1 MNGLEILDEKLPS
14 LADKLM
20 RREPRENAYIEI
32 HNVIARAPLH
42 QITRDDIESILS
54 EHEIT
59 VAEVKPRLTNIY
71 IEVLRHFVK
80 DFQLSDDEAANLAH
94 LRDLLLL
101 SGAETGHI
109 HASVLYPIFQNA
121 VRNAVFDGR
130 LTSEEKDW
138 LNNIAHGLKIPEEFI
153 SQLYTPV
160 VREYMQAKLNA
171 ALADN
176 RLTPDEERE
185 LAEISSNL
193 QTPLGVGPNVHAA
206 LDRARYLWRLE
217 SGELPRAQVPVYLKQ
232 GEFCAAF
239 AQASYHQMQTV
250 TTGVKY
256 NGYGYS
262 GATLGMRYRSGTIR
276 TQRITQNIMQ
286 RLDFGILYFTN
297 RRLLFNGS
305 QGSTEISL
313 GNIIGA
319 TFYRDGMLVERGAG
333 KDQTFLFSGDIEA
346 IQIIFDTLMTN
357 FRQ

>member
-32 HNVIARAPLH
+32 HNVIARAPLA
-42 QITRDDIESILS
+42 QITRDDIESILT

-59 VAEVKPRLTNIY
+59 AAEVKPRLTNIY
-71 IEVLRHFVK
+71 SEVLRHFVS
-80 DFQLSDDEAANLAH
+80 DFQLSDDETAKLTH
-94 LRDLLLL
+94 LRDLLSLT
-101 SGAETGHI
+101 GAETGHI

-130 LTSEEKDW
+130 LTSEEKEW
-138 LNNIAHGLKIPEEFI
+138 LNKIARGLKIPEEFI
-153 SQLYTPV
+153 SQLYTPI

-171 ALADN
+171 ALADK

-185 LAEISSNL
+185 LEEISRNL
-193 QTPLGVGPNVHAA
+193 QTPMAIGANVRAA

-217 SGELPRAQVPVYLKQ
+217 SGELPRPQVPIYLKQ

-239 AQASYHQMQTV
+239 VQASYHQMQTV
-250 TTGVKY
+250 TTGIRY
-256 NGYGYS
+256 NGYGFS
-262 GATLGMRYRSGTIR
+262 RATLGMRYRSGTIR

-286 RLDFGILYFTN
+286 RLDSGVLHFTN
-297 RRLLFNGS
+297 KRLLFNGA
-305 QGSTEISL
+305 QGSAEISL
-313 GNIIGA
+313 NNIIGA
-319 TFYRDGMLVERGAG
+319 TFYHDGMIVERGTG

-346 IQIIFDTLMTN
+346 IQIIFDTLMTQY
-357 FRQ
+357 RR